1 MKRISGSIVSVQVG
15 RVAALGPKRVPSGFV
30 KHAVMGLGVVEWLGL
45 NGDEQAD
52 LRVHGGP
59 DKAVYCYPVE
69 HYASWRRTES

>member
-30 KHAVMGLGVVEWLGL
+30 KHAVVGLGVVEWLGL